1 MTGFFF
7 YSLKNLKNFTISFS
21 AAQKFS
27 KNFKFKFQEVVP
39 VNELFDNEH
48 VQTHRHEPR
57 RNIT

>member
-1 MTGFFF
+1 MTTGFCSLENEEF
-7 YSLKNLKNFTISFS
+7 YNFVS